1 MDENKI
7 INIST
12 NGTAV
17 SMETKDRLTIKLKNK
32 GFNVTDKFDES
43 AALTICIG
51 GDGSLLRTLHA
62 YDFPSTPFIGIN
74 TGHLGFFQEISPDEL
89 DEFIERYMKG
99 KYEIQHL
106 KTLHAYIQTDEE
118 STAVQKIKGLNE
130 IVIKSSKSNTIH
142 LNLSIGNS
150 LIEKFS
156 GDGLLVS
163 TPAGSTAYN
172 YSLGGCIVD
181 PRLDLLQVTP
191 ISPMNTTAY
200 HSFTSSIILP
210 SMLSIGVFPEEISSG
225 GKVIVADG
233 FEFHFEK
240 IYGLKIFLSNSKV
253 KLLRFEDYDF
263 WGKVKSKFL
272 WKQL

>member
-1 MDENKI
+1 MEDNNI
-7 INIST
+7 INIVT
-12 NGTAV
+12 NGTPSSA
-17 SMETKDRLTIKLKNK
+17 ETKAHLAIKLESC
-32 GFNVTDKFDES
+32 GFEIADQFNDEAS
-43 AALTICIG
+43 LTICIG
-51 GDGSLLRTLHA
+51 GDGCLLRTLHS
-62 YDFPSTPFIGIN
+62 YDFPSTPFIGVN
-74 TGHLGFFQEISPDEL
+74 TGHLGFFQEISPSEL
-89 DEFIERYMKG
+89 DTFIDKYLDG

-106 KTLHAYIQTDEE
+106 KTLHAYVKTDDD
-118 STAVQKIKGLNE
+118 SDVFHKIKGLNE
-130 IVIKSSKSNTIH
+130 IVIKSSKSHTVH
-142 LNLSIGNS
+142 LNLSIGDS

-172 YSLGGCIVD
+172 YSLGGSIVD

-200 HSFTSSIILP
+200 RSFTSSIILP
-210 SMLSIGVFPEEISSG
+210 SMLSIDISPEEVPSG

-233 FEFHFEK
+233 YEYHFEK
-240 IYGLKIFLSNSKV
+240 LYGMKIFLSNSKV

-272 WKQL
+272 WKE

>member
-1 MDENKI
+1 MENKNI

-12 NGTAV
+12 NNTT
-17 SMETKDRLTIKLKNK
+17 SSIETKAHLAIKLEKR
-32 GFNVTDKFDES
+32 GFQVTEKFDEN

-51 GDGSLLRTLHA
+51 GDGSLLRTLHN
-62 YDFPSTPFIGIN
+62 YDFPPTPFIGIN
-74 TGHLGFFQEISPDEL
+74 TGHLGFFQEISPNEL
-89 DEFIERYMKG
+89 DEFIDRYIEG

-106 KTLHAYIQTDEE
+106 KTLHAY
-118 STAVQKIKGLNE
+118 VQVGPDSVDVKKIKGLNE
-130 IVIKSSKSNTIH
+130 IIIKSNESRTIH

-200 HSFTSSIILP
+200 RSFTSSIILP
-210 SMLSIGVFPEEISSG
+210 SMLSVGITPEESPSG
-225 GKVIVADG
+225 GKIIVTDG
-233 FEFHFEK
+233 FEYHFDK
-240 IYGLKIFLSNSKV
+240 IYNMKIFLSNSKV

-263 WGKVKSKFL
+263 WEKVKNKFL
-272 WKQL
+272 WKEV

>member
-89 DEFIERYMKG
+89 DEFIERYMEG

-118 STAVQKIKGLNE
+118 STAVQKIKKLNK
-130 IVIKSSKSNTIH
+130 IIIKSSKSNTIH

-163 TPAGSTAYN
+163 TPAGSTFFNTQGYLDRIIEAPRRGRERRDG
-172 YSLGGCIVD
+172 LRARPVGPPAAPGRAPRETGPGGRARRLRALAPRGRPGRPGIVV
-181 PRLDLLQVTP
+181 PPCVNWP
-191 ISPMNTTAY
+191 
-200 HSFTSSIILP
+200 
-210 SMLSIGVFPEEISSG
+210 FP
-225 GKVIVADG
+225 V
-233 FEFHFEK
+233 
-240 IYGLKIFLSNSKV
+240 
-253 KLLRFEDYDF
+253 
-263 WGKVKSKFL
+263 
-272 WKQL
+272 